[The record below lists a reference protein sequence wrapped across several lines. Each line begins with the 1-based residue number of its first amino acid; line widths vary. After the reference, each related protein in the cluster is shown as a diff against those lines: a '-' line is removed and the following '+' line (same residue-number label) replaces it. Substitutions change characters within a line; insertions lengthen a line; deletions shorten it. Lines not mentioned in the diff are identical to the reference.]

1 MKKNLLVMLALS
13 VSLLF
18 SGVASAEHDASHMK
32 MDAIQ
37 KPVVAKTPSP
47 IEVKPGQLILE
58 VDGLVCAVCGYGIER
73 NVAKL
78 DFIDRK
84 KFSHGVLTDVY
95 NQRLV
100 LALVP
105 GKSVDLKALSEAIKH
120 AGYPLKAVYLFSA
133 EGHPTRIEAADI
145 R

>member
-1 MKKNLLVMLALS
+1 MKTTIFPALILS
-13 VSLLF
+13 ASLFF
-18 SGVASAEHDASHMK
+18 SGVAWAEHP
-32 MDAIQ
+32 
-37 KPVVAKTPSP
+37 PVVAKTPSP
-47 IEVKPGQLILE
+47 IEVKPGQVVLE

-105 GKSVDLKALSEAIKH
+105 GKPVDLKALAEAIKH
-120 AGYPLKAVYLFSA
+120 AGYPLKTVHLLSP
-133 EGHPTRIEAADI
+133 EGRPMRIEAAEI